1 MTGNITSIAPTTVA
15 DVRKEA
21 EEEIRVGR
29 LKTAKTVLV
38 TKLREIEAA
47 KTILS
52 NLNRELDEL
61 EHELAAGL

>member
-1 MTGNITSIAPTTVA
+1 MSNVTSIAPATVA

-21 EEEIRVGR
+21 EEEIRAGR